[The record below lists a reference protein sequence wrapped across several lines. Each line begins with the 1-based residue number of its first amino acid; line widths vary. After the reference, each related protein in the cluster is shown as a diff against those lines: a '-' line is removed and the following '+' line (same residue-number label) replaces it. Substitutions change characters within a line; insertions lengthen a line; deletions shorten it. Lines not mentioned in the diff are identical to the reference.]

1 MVAVRSVKLTIGQ
14 KRLLKLAKKLDT
26 IPDVEFN
33 FAHWVSQDD
42 YSFNHLLVSQ
52 QERVLVNNRVVLSP
66 RCGFAG
72 CAIGWAGS
80 MPEFQRDGLFIDDKG
95 LPGYATYSGIYAVS
109 MFFDV
114 EHFEAMHL
122 FMPAESGLGDGA
134 TPKQVAEH
142 IRDFVKCQAR

>member
-33 FAHWVSQDD
+33 FAHWVSQDH
-42 YSFNHLLVSQ
+42 YSFSDFLVSQ

-80 MPEFQRDGLFIDDKG
+80 MPEFRRDGLFLDDKG
-95 LPGYATYSGIYAVS
+95 LPGYTVYWGLEAIS
-109 MFFDV
+109 MFFDLDSRDTKY
-114 EHFEAMHL
+114 L
-122 FMPAESGLGDGA
+122 FMPVGSGLGDGA

-142 IRDFVKCQAR
+142 IRGFVKCQAR